1 MSIYQVSYIFTK
13 RKEHK
18 MKTKNSKFSRILVVL
33 MIVLLMIP
41 ALGSAAY
48 AESEEDSA
56 QTMTVNSYAISFVAR
71 NNVVGDADVY
81 AHSLG
86 LASTITSKITLQS
99 APLGSSSYSNVS
111 GVLPSTLTV
120 YNTVAI
126 THLCSFPISSSK
138 NYRIKIQITDTV
150 NGKTSTTTLYKT
162 LSR

>member
-1 MSIYQVSYIFTK
+1 
-13 RKEHK
+13 

-33 MIVLLMIP
+33 MIILLMIP

-56 QTMTVNSYAISFVAR
+56 QTMTVGSYVVSFVAR
-71 NNVVGDADVY
+71 NSVTGDAHVH
-81 AHSLG
+81 ANSIG
-86 LASTITSKITLQS
+86 IASTITSKITLQS
-99 APLGSSSYSNVS
+99 APLGSASYSNVS
-111 GVLPSTLTV
+111 GVLPSTYTV
-120 YNTVAI
+120 YNTSSI

-150 NGKTSTTTLYKT
+150 NRKTVTTTFYKT

>member
-1 MSIYQVSYIFTK
+1 
-13 RKEHK
+13 

-56 QTMTVNSYAISFVAR
+56 QTMTVGSCVISFVER
-71 NNVVGDADVY
+71 NSFVGDADVY
-81 AHSLG
+81 AHSIG
-86 LASTITSKITLQS
+86 LASSITSKITLQS
-99 APLGSSSYSNVS
+99 APLGSASYSNVS

-120 YNTVAI
+120 YNTTCI

-150 NGKTSTTTLYKT
+150 NGKTATTTLYKT